1 MSDQEI
7 DVPDLAEVR
16 RIHRVIEPYH
26 AIVYFAPAGPE
37 VYGRLGLDAR
47 SGYFASRSAAL
58 GVVAPEVVTALFYN
72 FAPRLVTRALQGVWD
87 ITTPPDVLA
96 ARLEVADLALRSNL
110 GDDVVTSPE
119 MERAATLARE
129 VATEAQHN
137 LEGRPLFAAHAA
149 LAWPAEPHLMLWHAV
164 TLLREF
170 RGDSH
175 IAALVTTGLDG
186 LDAVVIHAASNQIP
200 AEFLRVTRGW
210 PDDAWEDAVA
220 LHRQTGWIAPDDGPD
235 GAPVLTAEG
244 AEQRDAIETATDRTS
259 TLPWMA
265 IGPDGIAELSGLMHP
280 WTDTL
285 ADAMFTRFR
294 S

>member
-1 MSDQEI
+1 MSD
-7 DVPDLAEVR
+7 DVEVPELATVR
-16 RIHRVIEPYH
+16 RIHRTIEPYH
-26 AIVYFAPAGPE
+26 SIVYFAAEGPE

-58 GVVAPEVVTALFYN
+58 GAVPPEVVTALFYN
-72 FAPRLVTRALQGVWD
+72 FAPSLVSRALHGVWET
-87 ITTPPDVLA
+87 TTPAEVLR
-96 ARLEVADLALRSNL
+96 ARMEIADRALRAHL
-110 GDDVVTSPE
+110 GDGIVTSDA
-119 MERAATLARE
+119 MERAATLARD

-149 LAWPAEPHLMLWHAV
+149 LEWPDEPHLVLWHAV

-175 IAALVTTGLDG
+175 IAALLTTGLDG

-200 AEFLRVTRGW
+200 EAFLRATRGW
-210 PDDAWEDAVA
+210 PDDAWADAVA
-220 LHRQTGWIAPDDGPD
+220 LHRATGWIAPEDGPD
-235 GAPVLTAEG
+235 GVPVLTPQG

-259 TLPWMA
+259 TLPWMVIA
-265 IGPDGIAELSGLMHP
+265 TSGIVELERLMGP

-285 ADAMFTRFR
+285 ADAMFAQFR
-294 S
+294 R